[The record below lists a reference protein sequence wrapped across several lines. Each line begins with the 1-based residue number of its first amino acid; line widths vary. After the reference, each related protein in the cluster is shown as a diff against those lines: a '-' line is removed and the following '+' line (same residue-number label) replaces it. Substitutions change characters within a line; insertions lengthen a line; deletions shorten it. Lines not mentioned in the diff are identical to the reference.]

1 MTAELWTYR
10 EDVVVPAELEGFEV
24 EARDGKVGKVHQA
37 TNEVR
42 RSFLVVDTG
51 PWIFGRKVMV
61 PASPDPPDRPGY
73 ARDPLGS
80 HEGAD
85 QELAGVR
92 PGHLPPA
99 RVPGARREVLR
110 QHGRERAVEPL
121 IDSPQASRSPRAKES
136 GAPSRRGLARL
147 PGGKRPYVSSRRNCV

>member
-42 RSFLVVDTG
+42 QSFLVVDTG

-61 PASPDPPDRPGY
+61 PASRIQRIDLDSREILLDLTKEQIKNSPEYDPATFRRPAY
-73 ARDPLGS
+73 
-80 HEGAD
+80 
-85 QELAGVR
+85 
-92 PGHLPPA
+92 
-99 RVPGARREVLR
+99 
-110 QHGRERAVEPL
+110 RERVGRYYGSMAE
-121 IDSPQASRSPRAKES
+121 SERSSRS
-136 GAPSRRGLARL
+136 
-147 PGGKRPYVSSRRNCV
+147 